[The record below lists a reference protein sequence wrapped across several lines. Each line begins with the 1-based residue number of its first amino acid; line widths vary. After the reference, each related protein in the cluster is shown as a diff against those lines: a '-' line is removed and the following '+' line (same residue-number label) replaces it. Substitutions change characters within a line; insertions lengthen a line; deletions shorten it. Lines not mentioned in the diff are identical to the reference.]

1 MALIDSEGFGFSTN
15 AADYLT
21 YGRFVTVG
29 NSFPATLST
38 GGPLG
43 DNYMQ
48 LNMSGQSGI
57 VYCRYAR
64 TVPGTPS
71 QIFMGVR
78 LNLAP
83 SYAGGAAVVFADI
96 AGLPQCCVEF
106 FGTTGAVIAYTGLE
120 STALSPTSAAG
131 VFPSSGWFYAEIGVT
146 ISNTVGA
153 IIVRINGAT
162 VLSLSNVNTQNS
174 RGSTIGAIE
183 FAPGGGGNGCEI
195 AHYYLCDTTG
205 SAPCNTFLG
214 DVQVQTL
221 LPTGN
226 DAVAFAAAGLTNNW
240 QNAGSVPPVP
250 GSDYNSNGTVGAQ
263 DTFNCGT
270 IAPGLGTVYGL
281 NVKSLLSKT
290 DAGPRTAAGVVKS
303 GSTTLAATAVAVS
316 TSPEVVSGIFMTDP
330 NTGAAW
336 SDAAVN
342 AAKIGYKIV
351 S

>member
-1 MALIDSEGFGFSTN
+1 
-15 AADYLT
+15 
-21 YGRFVTVG
+21 
-29 NSFPATLST
+29 
-38 GGPLG
+38 
-43 DNYMQ
+43 
-48 LNMSGQSGI
+48 
-57 VYCRYAR
+57 
-64 TVPGTPS
+64 
-71 QIFMGVR
+71 
-78 LNLAP
+78 
-83 SYAGGAAVVFADI
+83 VVS
-96 AGLPQCCVEF
+96 V
-106 FGTTGAVIAYTGLE
+106 
-120 STALSPTSAAG
+120 SA
-131 VFPSSGWFYAEIGVT
+131 
-146 ISNTVGA
+146 
-153 IIVRINGAT
+153 
-162 VLSLSNVNTQNS
+162 VNTQTGQQ
-174 RGSTIGAIE
+174 GSAGANIGAVM
-183 FAPGGGGNGCEI
+183 FAGYIGQGTISI
-195 AHYYLCDTTG
+195 AHYYVCDATG
-205 SAPCNTFLG
+205 AAPCNTFLG
-214 DVQVQTL
+214 DVRVQSL
-221 LPTGN
+221 VPVSN
-226 DAVAFAAAGLTNNW
+226 DAVAFTPNGLANNW